1 MTPDEAL
8 HDADNKVPEESPRE
22 LGNSSYT
29 QTRLTTPPARQRV
42 FSLLRLTALWE
53 GFLVAIGS
61 LRTNKLRTALTLMGI
76 VVGVSAVISVV
87 TIIKGLDQT
96 VAQTFSSQGSTVFTI
111 SKQPRVIT
119 SREDFIKFS
128 KRKDVTREDAEVI
141 FRTCTACY
149 QAGVAASRPEI
160 VKHLDQ
166 KSENVF
172 IRGIAPT
179 TMFDID
185 AVTIDAGRTW
195 NENEGESAREICVV
209 GADISENLF
218 QGAAPDRIVGQQIH
232 IAGRPFLIIGVLQ
245 PLGKIFGFSR
255 DNLVYIPY
263 STYQKVFGGRGSVVV
278 FVKTRS
284 AAQLEETEDQVR
296 TIMRTR
302 RARSFNDP
310 DDGFALETQDVFLD
324 LYGKATSNI
333 YLVTI
338 GVAAISLVVG
348 GIVVMNIMLVSVTER
363 TKEIGIRKAVGARR
377 KDILTQFLIEA
388 ITVTALGGAI
398 GVLTGFGL
406 AYVLA
411 LAMGF
416 PLLIS
421 AASAFLGVGVSS
433 IVGVVSGLWPAWRAA
448 KLDPIEALRSE

>member
-1 MTPDEAL
+1 MTSDDTPFETPDETL
-8 HDADNKVPEESPRE
+8 GDKMPPSDAFPGRVA
-22 LGNSSYT
+22 
-29 QTRLTTPPARQRV
+29 PAVGRR
-42 FSLLRLTALWE
+42 FSLFRLTALWE
-53 GFLVAIGS
+53 AFLVAIGS

-141 FRTCTACY
+141 FRMCSSCY
-149 QAGVAASRPEI
+149 QAGLAASRPEI

-166 KSENVF
+166 KSDNVF
-172 IRGIAPT
+172 IRGVAPT

-218 QGAAPDRIVGQQIH
+218 QGAAPDRIVGQQVR

-255 DNLVYIPY
+255 DNLIYVPY
-263 STYQKVFGGRGSVVV
+263 STYQKIFGGRSSLVV

-296 TIMRTR
+296 TIMRNR
-302 RARSFNDP
+302 RAKSFSDP
-310 DDGFALETQDVFLD
+310 DDGFTLETQDVFLD

-363 TKEIGIRKAVGARR
+363 TKEIGIRKAVGARQR
-377 KDILTQFLIEA
+377 DILTQFLIEA
-388 ITVTALGGAI
+388 VTVTALGGAI

-421 AASAFLGVGVSS
+421 AASAVLGVGVSS
-433 IVGVVSGLWPAWRAA
+433 IVGVVSGLWPAWRAS
-448 KLDPIEALRSE
+448 KLDPIEALRAE